1 MGMEGVYIYLLI
13 IDRDHHQLASEE
25 KSRRRWNLRD
35 FIDGWIVIIYIS
47 YQVAV
52 DGEEPIQI
60 VDCVE
65 RRRRRQTQPTDCLI
79 WDGRSMHEAAIN

>member
-1 MGMEGVYIYLLI
+1 M
-13 IDRDHHQLASEE
+13 DRDY
-25 KSRRRWNLRD
+25 
-35 FIDGWIVIIYIS
+35 IYIS

>member
-35 FIDGWIVIIYIS
+35 FIDGWIVIIYILVTRW
-47 YQVAV
+47 QLM
-52 DGEEPIQI
+52 
-60 VDCVE
+60 E
-65 RRRRRQTQPTDCLI
+65 RN
-79 WDGRSMHEAAIN
+79 RSR